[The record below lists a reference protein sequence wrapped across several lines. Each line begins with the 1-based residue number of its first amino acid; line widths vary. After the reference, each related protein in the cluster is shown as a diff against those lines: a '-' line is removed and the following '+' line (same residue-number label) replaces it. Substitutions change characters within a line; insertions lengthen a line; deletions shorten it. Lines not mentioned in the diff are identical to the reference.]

1 MVATDPN
8 QSIALASVP
17 RGGCL
22 EKQSSIKANV
32 DQLVSTVCS
41 WPFVVSLALLL
52 ANDLYLKLEYPGLI
66 TGKLSDVSGI
76 FLVTYLSI
84 GLFPRAKLPLSAAV
98 AVLFVVWKLPV
109 SQWAIDTINSNISVR
124 IGRVVDY
131 SDLLALAAIPLA
143 WACAARCS
151 DSESPRFWKRAIAT
165 PIVVVAFLGITGTSV
180 LMPYG
185 NYSIRNTELDSRI
198 EDTALSNAARRVAE
212 SFELQ
217 CTQCDALSDTAHY
230 YNDDMDFWFRVDKET
245 NGIEYRVSVKKM
257 TGFPLAN
264 GDFDLF
270 HAFQRRLKHEIGRL
284 SPNMVFI
291 ESLDPAK
298 QDPYSF

>member
-1 MVATDPN
+1 M
-8 QSIALASVP
+8 QKL
-17 RGGCL
+17 
-22 EKQSSIKANV
+22 SSISVSLNR
-32 DQLVSTVCS
+32 LVSTAGS

-76 FLVTYLSI
+76 FLVTYLAI
-84 GLFPRAKLPLSAAV
+84 GVFPRAKLPLSALV
-98 AVLFVVWKLPV
+98 AVLFVIWKSPF
-109 SQWAIDTINSNISVR
+109 SQGAIDTINSNISVN

-143 WACAARCS
+143 WVCAARCS
-151 DSESPRFWKRAIAT
+151 DFEAPRFWKRVFAT
-165 PIVVVAFLGITGTSV
+165 PIVVVAFLGVTGTSV
-180 LMPYG
+180 LMPHG

-198 EDTALSNAARRVAE
+198 EDTALLDAARRVAE
-212 SFELQ
+212 DFELR

-264 GDFDLF
+264 GDFDFF
-270 HAFQRRLKHEIGRL
+270 HRFQWRLKHEIGEL
-284 SPNMVFI
+284 SPNMVFV

-298 QDPYSF
+298 HYPDSF

>member
-1 MVATDPN
+1 MDEISGSRVRLD
-8 QSIALASVP
+8 
-17 RGGCL
+17 R
-22 EKQSSIKANV
+22 
-32 DQLVSTVCS
+32 LVSTVGS
-41 WPFVVSLALLL
+41 WPFVVSLALLV

-84 GLFPRAKLPLSAAV
+84 AVFPRARLPLSVLV
-98 AVLFVVWKLPV
+98 AVLFAIWKSPT
-109 SQWAIDTINSNISVR
+109 SQWAIDAINSNISVR

-131 SDLLALAAIPLA
+131 SDLLALAVIPLA
-143 WACAARCS
+143 WICTARCL
-151 DSESPRFWKRAIAT
+151 DFETPRFWKRIIAA
-165 PIVVVAFLGITGTSV
+165 PVVVVAFLGVTGTSV
-180 LMPYG
+180 LMPQG
-185 NYSIRNTELDSRI
+185 NYSIRNTDLDSRVQ
-198 EDTALSNAARRVAE
+198 DTALVDAVRRVAE
-212 SFELQ
+212 QFELQ
-217 CTQCDALSDTAHY
+217 CTQCDALFDTAHY

-270 HAFQRRLKHEIGRL
+270 YAFQRKLKYEIGGL
-284 SPNMVFI
+284 SPNMVFV

-298 QDPYSF
+298 HYPNSF